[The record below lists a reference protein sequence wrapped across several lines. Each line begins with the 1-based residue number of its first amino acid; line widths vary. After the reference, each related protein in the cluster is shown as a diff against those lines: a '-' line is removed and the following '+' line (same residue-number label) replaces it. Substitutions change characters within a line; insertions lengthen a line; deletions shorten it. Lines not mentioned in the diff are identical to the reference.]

1 MVPEIFTFFMNKQLT
16 HLNFHII
23 FNKLFL
29 KIVQEGC
36 VMKNLLGKICFLS
49 FLVTVLAGC
58 GGTPS
63 VSSSSGGL
71 ALDTAI
77 EQAAERMEKAFNA
90 GTEIALV
97 SVSSPSIQFS
107 EYVLT
112 YLESIL
118 VNNGKLTVVDRA
130 NLDKVRAEQ
139 GFQLSGDV
147 SDESAKAIGQMLGA
161 GAIVTGTLV
170 NLGDAYRLTL
180 KAINVETAR
189 VAASYPADIANS
201 PRVQTLLASSGGT
214 SGGTQ
219 RGTTGGNITAT
230 PAPAVPT
237 YTIGDIGPAGGI
249 VFYDKGNSGGGWRYL
264 EVAPADTERTAVYYY
279 PDQLLRALHGSRR
292 VGDGKENTD
301 KFIAEFQRRGG
312 EVNTAPWFCT
322 ELTINGFDDWYL
334 PSTDELL
341 YIYNNLYLK
350 GLGDFTNGV
359 YWSSTVGEP
368 DAGAALCVSFIDGAE
383 QWARSNLSRGTRNQV
398 RAIRRF

>member
-1 MVPEIFTFFMNKQLT
+1 MNVL
-16 HLNFHII
+16 
-23 FNKLFL
+23 L
-29 KIVQEGC
+29 KKMG
-36 VMKNLLGKICFLS
+36 LLS
-49 FLVTVLAGC
+49 FLAILLAGC
-58 GGTPS
+58 GGSPSTTTSVNSSPLRTTP

-90 GTEIALV
+90 KTEIALI
-97 SVSSPSIQFS
+97 SVSSPSAQFS

-201 PRVQTLLASSGGT
+201 PRVQTLLAGGGGT

-219 RGTTGGNITAT
+219 TAQKGNTGGNTKAPAT
-230 PAPAVPT
+230 PV
-237 YTIGDIGPAGGI
+237 YKIGDTGPAGGL
-249 VFYDKGNSGGGWRYL
+249 VFYDKGNNSGGWRYM
-264 EVAPADTERTAVYYY
+264 EVATDNLGKTTWPSFKSVGETETAIGTGKMNTQVIAKSGEMTAMLCIAYRGGGFSDWFLPSKDELNLIYINLVRINHIVDWEDTYWTSSPKTWPGNYPGAQRFSDGSQYY
-279 PDQLLRALHGSRR
+279 PGYSNN
-292 VGDGKENTD
+292 NTN
-301 KFIAEFQRRGG
+301 E
-312 EVNTAPWFCT
+312 TH
-322 ELTINGFDDWYL
+322 
-334 PSTDELL
+334 
-341 YIYNNLYLK
+341 
-350 GLGDFTNGV
+350 
-359 YWSSTVGEP
+359 TVL
-368 DAGAALCVSFIDGAE
+368 A
-383 QWARSNLSRGTRNQV
+383 V
-398 RAIRRF
+398 RQF